1 MGFQIKDP
9 AIHIPGQNFK
19 DTNIIIAMSYPDV
32 SKGWQI
38 AKQTI
43 KLFETLLNYEC
54 HFSRRIFW
62 HES

>member
-32 SKGWQI
+32 STG
-38 AKQTI
+38 
-43 KLFETLLNYEC
+43 
-54 HFSRRIFW
+54 
-62 HES
+62 